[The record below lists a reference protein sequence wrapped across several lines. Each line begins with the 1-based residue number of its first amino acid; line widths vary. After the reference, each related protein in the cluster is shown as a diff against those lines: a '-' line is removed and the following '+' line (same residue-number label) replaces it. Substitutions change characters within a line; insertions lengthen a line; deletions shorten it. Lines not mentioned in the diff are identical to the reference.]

1 LDWLRQFE
9 KLQNC
14 NIYSME
20 KIEWWLLKYSIIQRE
35 THDSIYSQHKF
46 ELEDGSFIRLPPFG
60 KISEQEVFLDL
71 YEALDVVSKFH
82 RYEEY
87 FEQQMVL
94 YSEIRNSP
102 SDLKDWIANNE
113 ILGANKYSCFLL
125 DYLDYDEDEKVVN
138 LNIYVHS
145 LKIIDIFVARKDFK
159 HTISFLETF
168 NEQFW
173 VKNIISKD

>member
-1 LDWLRQFE
+1 
-9 KLQNC
+9 
-14 NIYSME
+14 ME

-145 LKIIDIFVARKDFK
+145 LKIIDILRPER
-159 HTISFLETF
+159 ISNIPLVFLRPSMSSF
-168 NEQFW
+168 GL
-173 VKNIISKD
+173 KI